1 MQEEDKDIFSVSVL
15 QFAADTALQAQ
26 QLTAA
31 IMNLTFLTHAN
42 QDLITIPILMFLL
55 NSSFPLTKT
64 AAAAAEID
72 IIIQHCRTRDDGF
85 Y

>member
-1 MQEEDKDIFSVSVL
+1 MQEDKDIFSVSVL

-42 QDLITIPILMFLL
+42 RDLITIPILMFLL
-55 NSSFPLTKT
+55 NSSFPLTRT

-72 IIIQHCRTRDDGF
+72 IIIQLCRTLDDGF

>member
-1 MQEEDKDIFSVSVL
+1 MQEDKDIFSVSVL

-55 NSSFPLTKT
+55 RAAT
-64 AAAAAEID
+64 ASPARMQMASG
-72 IIIQHCRTRDDGF
+72 TSG
-85 Y
+85 

>member
-1 MQEEDKDIFSVSVL
+1 MQEDKDIFSVSVL

-42 QDLITIPILMFLL
+42 RDLITIPILMFLL
-55 NSSFPLTKT
+55 NSSFPLTRT

-72 IIIQHCRTRDDGF
+72 IIIKLCRTLDDGF